1 MTDRKRLLIIGGVA
15 GGATAAARARRLS
28 ESAEITLVERGPYV
42 SYANCGLPYFISR
55 DIQKRSKL
63 LLQTPEGFDSRYGV
77 KVLVDT
83 EALEIDRSGKRVRV
97 RGPEGES
104 WIGYD
109 ALILAQGGN
118 PVMPP
123 IPGIQAPNVFR
134 LWTVPDMDRIHELLE
149 SAKPSSALIAGGGF
163 IGLEMAEA
171 FTKRG
176 IATTV
181 VELLPRV
188 MSVMDPEFGG
198 LIAKRLES
206 HGVRVLTGVGL
217 KEIITERREAR
228 LGDDRIVPAD
238 VVLVSVG
245 VRPELSLAKHAGL
258 AIGETGGLLVDD
270 HLRTSDPSIW
280 AAGDMNE
287 IVHKVSGRKV
297 RIPLAGPAN
306 RQGRIAAS
314 NALGMSMRYSGAI
327 GSSVVKIF
335 DATAAST
342 GLTESAAR
350 EAGFDVGAAIVVK
363 DHHAGYYP
371 GAKEMVLKIV
381 YDRATARLLGCQA
394 FGEEG
399 VEKRIDAFAMA
410 LQGKLT
416 LHDLAEVD
424 LAYAPPFSSANDP
437 LNLAAFVGLND
448 VSGYS
453 PLITAPELR
462 RLLAEAPPAQALRSG
477 EVLQSQQ
484 PLVLDV
490 RNLNEHELSH
500 LKGAL
505 HIPVDELRFRLD
517 EVPRDRPIVVHCRS
531 GFRSHLALR
540 ILKEHGWT
548 DVKNLTGGYV
558 SVMAHGGFQTVES

>member
-1 MTDRKRLLIIGGVA
+1 MKILIIGGVA

-28 ESAEITLVERGPYV
+28 ESAEITLLERGPYV
-42 SYANCGLPYFISR
+42 SYANCGLPYYISG

-83 EALEIDRSGKRVRV
+83 EAMEIDRQGKRVRG
-97 RGPEGES
+97 RGPGGEL
-104 WIGYD
+104 WFDYD

-123 IPGIQAPNVFR
+123 IAGIDSPNVFR
-134 LWTVPDMDRIHELLE
+134 LWTVPDMDRIHEFVDVR
-149 SAKPSSALIAGGGF
+149 KPATAVIAGGGF

-171 FTKRG
+171 FARRG
-176 IATTV
+176 IATSV

-188 MSVMDPEFGG
+188 MSTMDPEFGG
-198 LIAKRLES
+198 LIGARLES
-206 HGVRVLTGVGL
+206 HGVSVLTGVGL
-217 KEIITERREAR
+217 TAVHRDAAGVQLSDGRR
-228 LGDDRIVPAD
+228 IPAAI
-238 VVLVSVG
+238 VLVSVG
-245 VRPELSLAKHAGL
+245 VRPELTLAKKAGL
-258 AIGETGGLLVDD
+258 ALGTTGGLLVDE

-297 RIPLAGPAN
+297 RVPLAGPAN

-314 NALGMSMRYSGAI
+314 NALGIPQKYSGAL
-327 GSSVVKIF
+327 GSSVVKLF
-335 DATAAST
+335 NATAAST

-350 EAGFDVGAAIVVK
+350 EAGFEVGAAIVVR

-371 GAKEMVLKIV
+371 GAKDLVLKLV
-381 YDRATARLLGCQA
+381 YDRTSARLLGAQA

-399 VEKRIDAFAMA
+399 VEKRIDALAVA

-416 LHDLAEVD
+416 LHDLAEID
-424 LAYAPPFSSANDP
+424 FSYAPPYSSANDP
-437 LNLAAFVGLND
+437 INMAAFVGEND
-448 VSGYS
+448 ISGYS
-453 PLITAPELR
+453 PLISAAELKGMLEEPVADR
-462 RLLAEAPPAQALRSG
+462 R
-477 EVLQSQQ
+477 

-490 RNLNEHELSH
+490 RNINEYESSH
-500 LKGAL
+500 IKGAL
-505 HIPVDELRFRLD
+505 NIAVDELRFRLD
-517 EVPRDRPIVVHCRS
+517 EVPRGRPIVLHCKS

-540 ILKEHGWT
+540 ILKENGWAE
-548 DVKNLTGGYV
+548 VKNLTGGYV
-558 SVMAHGGFQTVES
+558 IVMALGGFDTEQA